1 MVAENS
7 LTASNG
13 FEAFRLGAFG
23 LWAVTTA
30 AKHKASRGP
39 AMSSLS
45 IRVL

>member
-13 FEAFRLGAFG
+13 FGAFG
-23 LWAVTTA
+23 LWAVTIA

-39 AMSSLS
+39 AISNLS
-45 IRVL
+45 IIFSSSVL

>member
-13 FEAFRLGAFG
+13 FKAFRFGAFG

-30 AKHKASRGP
+30 AQHKASRGP
-39 AMSSLS
+39 AMSNLS
-45 IRVL
+45 ISVL